1 MFICV
6 MFMHVFQP
14 DFTRCP
20 QDERRE
26 WVMFHKRK
34 WAIQAKQR
42 ADRRKRRR
50 MDIGADSVGGGVIR
64 SGPTSGLGAFIRHT
78 ARVMMDQPWQ
88 VVQVAQ
94 TGHPGM
100 YKVKS
105 SRVCQ
110 FLVLFQ
116 FLCARVILIK
126 NTLYVLS
133 VVAVTVVVSR
143 SYDVCCQLWALIGSD
158 LHAVKLSVPRIFYV
172 NQKTPKENEGESK

>member
-1 MFICV
+1 MYV
-6 MFMHVFQP
+6 MRRRVY
-14 DFTRCP
+14 DLTRCS

-64 SGPTSGLGAFIRHT
+64 SGPTSGLGAFIRRT
-78 ARVMMDQPWQ
+78 ARSMMDQPWQ

-105 SRVCQ
+105 PRVCQ
-110 FLVLFQ
+110 FLVMRT
-116 FLCARVILIK
+116 CDINKKK

-143 SYDVCCQLWALIGSD
+143 SCDVCCQLWALIGSD

>member
-1 MFICV
+1 MFIV
-6 MFMHVFQP
+6 LVYVHVCDVHVCFQP

-105 SRVCQ
+105 PRVCQ
-110 FLVLFQ
+110 FLVMRTCDINKKHFV
-116 FLCARVILIK
+116 R
-126 NTLYVLS
+126 
-133 VVAVTVVVSR
+133 VVSR
-143 SYDVCCQLWALIGSD
+143 SCDGCCQS
-158 LHAVKLSVPRIFYV
+158 
-172 NQKTPKENEGESK
+172 